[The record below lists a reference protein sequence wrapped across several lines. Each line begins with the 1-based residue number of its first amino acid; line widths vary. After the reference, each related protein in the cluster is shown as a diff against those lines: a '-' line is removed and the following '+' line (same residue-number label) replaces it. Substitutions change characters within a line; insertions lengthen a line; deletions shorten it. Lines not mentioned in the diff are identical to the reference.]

1 MSGKLRGRCPRRIL
15 RLTIG
20 DEVARRAGAGV
31 GRRFSGDERRWTVH
45 LRDLKQ
51 ERQDGNQAG
60 GFTGATFPFRLI
72 ADYRGRD
79 SCRLQPY
86 STRLIHPPSPRPVI
100 LYVHAALSA
109 GWIVLFITQTALI
122 CTRNVKYAARLVCV
136 RSRLALQSPLWEF
149 QQRSLWEDCMCNA
162 ETRETPMPRRL

>member
-1 MSGKLRGRCPRRIL
+1 MAIKPAGLL
-15 RLTIG
+15 
-20 DEVARRAGAGV
+20 ARPFHFVLSLIIAGV
-31 GRRFSGDERRWTVH
+31 IVAGFSHTV
-45 LRDLKQ
+45 
-51 ERQDGNQAG
+51 
-60 GFTGATFPFRLI
+60 
-72 ADYRGRD
+72 
-79 SCRLQPY
+79 